1 MGNHG
6 LQNEFEEFIQNIIQQ
21 VSEEI
26 YLEDLKKIY
35 DSYQECLKGIQVQT
49 GKLSEN
55 AIQMKEERQAAAN
68 DLSAMKEEM
77 EENTGRVEKALDIF
91 YNGYRE
97 ILRQYEEKIV
107 FLNHKEREGYKKQFQ
122 EMIVET
128 REKEKRE
135 LEENFRQWEG
145 KIENLT
151 GTIATTESL
160 YRVADELEHVRE
172 TVQNTTDSKYL
183 EKLTDFENKL
193 KNAGL
198 RERKDME
205 EKVRA
210 AFQTESEKTKQM
222 LQQYQKSLAEVAAQT
237 MTQKDMVEFKSNL
250 AKYTKAIQTIADK
263 RYDEVLKK
271 FEEKL
276 FQMGSQQ
283 FSNYIRTL
291 NESAMKVSDLEV
303 FLGQV
308 RMLEE
313 SMRQGVKR
321 SEEEYKMIFS
331 GFRADVQTVNQE
343 TRKEF
348 MQSLTELFGQ
358 HHDRMKQSMDQ
369 HIQAM
374 ENFKKE
380 QKELLQCVEMIR
392 ELADKNHSNIKLM
405 ARVIAGISQ
414 KEDTVLEKLN
424 SVSDAIED
432 NTRQQ
437 EYVLKLI
444 EEEKLELE
452 ENTKQFEEQK
462 EILHRVAEQNENSV
476 RQIQSVARKLDHR
489 TAELSE
495 HMDEVVKSNK
505 EQSMLL
511 RAFIGDSPDWKV
523 ELFDRFEINLVYVIL
538 IMLAWICIKVT
549 F

>member
-1 MGNHG
+1 MGNQG

-35 DSYQECLKGIQVQT
+35 DSYQECLKGMQT
-49 GKLSEN
+49 QTKKLSEN

-107 FLNHKEREGYKKQFQ
+107 FLNHKERESYTKQFQ
-122 EMIVET
+122 EMLVDT
-128 REKEKRE
+128 REKEKQD
-135 LEENFRQWEG
+135 LEESFRQWKG

-151 GTIATTESL
+151 GSIATTHSL
-160 YRVADELEHVRE
+160 YHVIGELEQVQE
-172 TVQNTTDSKYL
+172 TIKNTTDSKYL

-198 RERKDME
+198 RERQDME
-205 EKVRA
+205 EKVKA
-210 AFQTESEKTKQM
+210 AFQAESEKTKQM
-222 LQQYQKSLAEVAAQT
+222 LQQYQKSLAEVAART
-237 MTQKDMVEFKSNL
+237 MTQKDMMEFQSNL
-250 AKYTKAIQTIADK
+250 TKYTRAIQAIADK

-283 FSNYIRTL
+283 FSNYIRAL

-313 SMRQGVKR
+313 SMRQGVKK
-321 SEEEYKMIFS
+321 SEEEYKVIFS
-331 GFRADVQTVNQE
+331 GFRADVQAVNQE

-358 HHDRMKQSMDQ
+358 HHDRMKQCMDQ

-374 ENFKKE
+374 EDFKKE
-380 QKELLQCVEMIR
+380 QKELQQCVEMIR

-414 KEDTVLEKLN
+414 KEDVILEKLN
-424 SVSDAIED
+424 MVSDAIED

-437 EYVLKLI
+437 EYVVKLV
-444 EEEKLELE
+444 EEEKQQLE

-462 EILHRVAEQNENSV
+462 EILHRVTEQSENSV
-476 RQIQSVARKLDHR
+476 RQMQSVARKLDHR

-505 EQSMLL
+505 EQSMILK
-511 RAFIGDSPDWKV
+511 AFIGDSPDWRID
-523 ELFDRFEINLVYVIL
+523 LFDRFEINLVYVIL